1 MENVKTQT
9 FTKEQL
15 LQNVKSTYGE
25 NIRQY
30 SRLKKSKKHRQE
42 PSVEASDFLSNE
54 PHTIQSVALN

>member
-30 SRLKKSKKHRQE
+30 S
-42 PSVEASDFLSNE
+42 N
-54 PHTIQSVALN
+54 